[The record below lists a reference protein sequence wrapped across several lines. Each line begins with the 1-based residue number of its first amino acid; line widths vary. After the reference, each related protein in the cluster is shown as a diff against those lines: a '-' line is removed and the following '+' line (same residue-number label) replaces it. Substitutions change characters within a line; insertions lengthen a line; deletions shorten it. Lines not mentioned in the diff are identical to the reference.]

1 MCNGLGGLLLQPA
14 HDGNSVIAVHHKRVM
29 RVMDGAGQFHFENL
43 IKRFNCLCCGFLV
56 HSSSCYS
63 TNSDAKTQ
71 RHKDDSLPSVG
82 AVCDRPGG
90 HRPPLQTKRVSSVCL
105 CVFYCAFEVTVF
117 PIGEWSGIAE
127 TPSS

>member
-1 MCNGLGGLLLQPA
+1 
-14 HDGNSVIAVHHKRVM
+14 M

-56 HSSSCYS
+56 HASSCYYID
-63 TNSDAKTQ
+63 SDAKTQ
-71 RHKDDSLPSVG
+71 RHNDVCRGHGGSPHGILGSAPMSPTDVFVSLY
-82 AVCDRPGG
+82 
-90 HRPPLQTKRVSSVCL
+90 
-105 CVFYCAFEVTVF
+105 FYCAFEVTVF